1 MLMIRIH
8 GDLHLGQS
16 LITQGDLHFIDFE
29 GEPVRP
35 IEERRELSFPWRD
48 VAGLLRSFDC
58 AVAAFD
64 SHPQACTG
72 STSAATAESEALAIP
87 DTPDLAQRRH
97 ELIGRF
103 CATATAAVLE
113 SYGAEARA
121 WESAHPDA
129 APLVPAAAARQ
140 STLLDLALLE

>member
-1 MLMIRIH
+1 
-8 GDLHLGQS
+8 
-16 LITQGDLHFIDFE
+16 
-29 GEPVRP
+29 
-35 IEERRELSFPWRD
+35 
-48 VAGLLRSFDC
+48 AGLLRSFDY
-58 AVAAFD
+58 AAAAFD
-64 SHPQACTG
+64 SHPQAGTG

-87 DTPDLAQRRH
+87 DTPDLAQLRH

-121 WESAHPDA
+121 WESVHPDA

-140 STLLDLALLE
+140 STLLDLALLEKAAYEICYEAAHRPDWIGVPLRGLRRVMDRLLQGGAIGGGE